1 MARSASKSSMRGT
14 TARRRVVT
22 AGLVGAVLGSAST
35 LVVPWQ
41 LAPLLGWDFAAI
53 CYVTWIWL
61 KVWPLD
67 ARETASHADRE
78 DPTRAAADALLLGA
92 AVASLAAIGYVLV
105 RANAVGGLAEGVRAG
120 FAVAS
125 VLVSWSVIHTV
136 FALRYARLYYSGED
150 GGADFHQTGPPRID
164 DLVAFGLHHAR
175 VVGALDHE
183 QRCADRIDVG
193 HRRARHQELGLGVW
207 IADPGGHHRP
217 PGRRYRAG
225 ERDQVAGADDRD
237 PAGPVLGE
245 PAQARQGGEP
255 AVGAAEHT
263 DAIRVDPVQAAQV
276 LGGGLEVAELRPAEV
291 AQDQALVR
299 GAVAGRAAHVRP

>member
-150 GGADFHQTGPPRID
+150 GGADFHQTGPPQYSDFAYLAFTVGMTFQVSDTELNTPGFRAAVLRHSLLSYLFGTVIVALAINLVAARPQRIH

-175 VVGALDHE
+175 VVDAFDHE

-245 PAQARQGGEP
+245 P
-255 AVGAAEHT
+255 V
-263 DAIRVDPVQAAQV
+263 
-276 LGGGLEVAELRPAEV
+276 
-291 AQDQALVR
+291 
-299 GAVAGRAAHVRP
+299 